1 MKKNQLIQILQG
13 IKGNPEVMIWNGL
26 VNDVMPI
33 VGVSEDTLYKLS
45 KEYIYKTL
53 EFEQKQFAKS
63 FDDLPQDVKQR
74 LKERTEEIAKKAQY
88 EYPNQYLHHSE
99 YPCWYSKRVKKIAV
113 ISAKVAGKVH
123 EDRLGTITY

>member
-33 VGVSEDTLYKLS
+33 GDVSEDTLYKLS
-45 KEYIYKTL
+45 KEHIYETL
-53 EFEQKQFAKS
+53 EFDQKRFAKS

-74 LKERTEEIAKKAQY
+74 LKERAEEITKKAQY
-88 EYPNQYLHHSE
+88 EYPNQYLHPSE
-99 YPCWYSKRVKKIAV
+99 YPCWYNKRVKKIAV
-113 ISAKVAGKVH
+113 ISAKVTGKVH
-123 EDRLGTITY
+123 EDRWGTITY